1 MWVIRVKLNASL
13 HALDDLPRQE
23 LLLILLVVLRRNV
36 VVSLFDVLSEMEQ
49 LNTELLDEHV
59 VLDLSLTWGGAA
71 LALEQ
76 VRDQ

>member
-1 MWVIRVKLNASL
+1 
-13 HALDDLPRQE
+13 
-23 LLLILLVVLRRNV
+23 VLRRNV
-36 VVSLFDVLSEMEQ
+36 VVSLFDVLGEMEQ